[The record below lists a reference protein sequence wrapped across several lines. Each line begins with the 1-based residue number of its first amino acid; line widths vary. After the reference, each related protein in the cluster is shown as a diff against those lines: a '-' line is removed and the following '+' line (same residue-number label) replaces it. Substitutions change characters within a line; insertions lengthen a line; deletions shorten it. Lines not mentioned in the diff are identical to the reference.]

1 MADNT
6 RVIKLTLALY
16 KITEGFPEK
25 EPLKYHLR
33 EQANLILEN
42 YILKQKAGLLQ
53 EEKKQVASLRE
64 KTFLSVECLQGFLE
78 VAKKQAWANQDYF
91 GVISQEY
98 NNLLSFFK
106 IEGVPLKKAETLKG
120 VKESKANE
128 SHSAEPNHKA
138 LKDKIRCLKIVD
150 ILKQRK
156 SAQIKDLKQSFP
168 NITKRTLR
176 RDFEFLA
183 KEGIVKR
190 VGDKNETEYVLR

>member
-1 MADNT
+1 MVDNT

-42 YILKQKAGLLQ
+42 YILKQKKELLQ

-78 VAKKQAWANQDYF
+78 VAKKQAWANQNYL

-106 IEGVPLKKAETLKG
+106 AEPLKKTEIKKCL
-120 VKESKANE
+120 EKASVN
-128 SHSAEPNHKA
+128 HSVEPNHKA
-138 LKDKIRCLKIVD
+138 LKDKVRCLKIVD
-150 ILKQRK
+150 LLKQKK
-156 SAQIKDLKQSFP
+156 SAQIKDLKESFP
-168 NITKRTLR
+168 DVTKRTLR

>member
-1 MADNT
+1 MVDNT

-53 EEKKQVASLRE
+53 EKKKQVASLCE

-78 VAKKQAWANQDYF
+78 VVKKQAWANQDYL

-98 NNLLSFFK
+98 NNLLNFFK
-106 IEGVPLKKAETLKG
+106 VESAPLKKEEARNKP
-120 VKESKANE
+120 SKNE
-128 SHSAEPNHKA
+128 KVRFVAPNHEA
-138 LKDKIRCLKIVD
+138 LKDKVRCLKIVG
-150 ILKQRK
+150 ILKEK
-156 SAQIKDLKQSFP
+156 KAVQIKDLKESFP